1 MSPSLSTPDEQ
12 GKPKLLGQPRQLMR
26 LRHYGLGTDE
36 AYWIRRFILFHG
48 KRHPPD
54 LAESDIAKFLS
65 NLAVEGRLRSIAI
78 TITRHLR
85 SYRDHPARPQLRGPP
100 LRSLL

>member
-12 GKPKLLGQPRQLMR
+12 GKPKLLGQTRQLMR
-26 LRHYGLGTDE
+26 LRHYSLGTDE

-48 KRHPPD
+48 KRHPRD

-65 NLAVEGRLRSIAI
+65 TLAVEGRLRQSP
-78 TITRHLR
+78 
-85 SYRDHPARPQLRGPP
+85 SQFV
-100 LRSLL
+100 S

>member
-12 GKPKLLGQPRQLMR
+12 GKPKLLGQTRQLMR
-26 LRHYGLGTDE
+26 LRHYSLGTDE
-36 AYWIRRFILFHG
+36 AHWIRRFILFHG
-48 KRHPPD
+48 KRHPRD

-78 TITRHLR
+78 TITRTSSILPR
-85 SYRDHPARPQLRGPP
+85 PSGRPQLRGPP
-100 LRSLL
+100 LRPIL